1 MLNPEMHC
9 LSEVAVQSLHKGMAP
24 YLNEELNFYSPKFVR
39 SIRPAPYLLTHEEQY
54 YWIVHA
60 ASSTMRVLCKHA
72 EFVVGVIVV
81 RSQEIELNVFTKHYE
96 LAGQVNRG
104 DALACYKM
112 FACIAEDDVWVLKV
126 EQENVNEYIQT

>member
-1 MLNPEMHC
+1 LGK
-9 LSEVAVQSLHKGMAP
+9 VAVEHLHEGLAP

-39 SIRPAPYLLTHEEQY
+39 SIRPAPYLLTKEEQY

-60 ASSTMRVLCKHA
+60 ASSTMRVLCKAA

-81 RSQEIELNVFTKHYE
+81 RDQVIELTVFTKHYE
-96 LAGQVNRG
+96 LANQVNREG
-104 DALACYKM
+104 AIACYKM

-126 EQENVNEYIQT
+126 EQENLYEHIQT

>member
-1 MLNPEMHC
+1 MLNLETHC

>member
-1 MLNPEMHC
+1 MPNRQVH
-9 LSEVAVQSLHKGMAP
+9 SFGKVAVENLHEGMAP

-39 SIRPAPYLLTHEEQY
+39 SIRPAPYLISHDEQY

-60 ASSTMRVLCKHA
+60 ASSTMRVLCKEA

-81 RSQEIELNVFTKHYE
+81 HQHAIELSVFTKHFE
-96 LAGQVNRG
+96 LACQVNREG
-104 DALACYKM
+104 AVACYKM

-126 EQENVNEYIQT
+126 EQEKFDE